1 MLLGNYSGLPILLP
15 DDQNLTYKCDM
26 TFDFQK
32 IEMPEQL
39 IRRFNTTGPRYTS
52 YPTADRFNARFK
64 TADYAHYLEQ
74 RAACSENPPLSV
86 YVHVPFCSS
95 LCYYCACNRII
106 TKDHRRSTKYLR
118 YVEME
123 LDLLISHLRGRQ
135 QAVQVHL
142 GGGTPTFLNP
152 DELRQLMQMLRQNF
166 DFSSDAEVSIE
177 LDPRT
182 VDASMMA
189 LLAEMG
195 FNRASLGVQDFDP
208 EVQKAVHRI
217 QPLEMVERTLIES
230 RDAGFSSVSFDLIY
244 GLPKQ
249 SVGSFRKTLDEV
261 IRLAPDRIA
270 LYNYAHL
277 PTRVMAQRRIAESD
291 LPSAEERLQIFMMSM
306 RGLLDAG
313 YVYIGLD
320 HFAKPQDELAKA
332 LANNSLHRNFQGYTT
347 RAGCDLLGVGVSSIS
362 KIGDSYSQSVRTLEG
377 YYDCL
382 DAGELPVERG
392 IALSSDDVVRRRVIM
407 DLMCN
412 TPVVFAAIDSEHD
425 IDFATYFA
433 QELVLLRP
441 FHDDGL
447 INVDSNSIQVLPKGR
462 LFVRGVAMV
471 FDHYLQQ
478 PAAGRFSRVI

>member
-1 MLLGNYSGLPILLP
+1 
-15 DDQNLTYKCDM
+15 M
-26 TFDFQK
+26 TINFPK
-32 IEMPEQL
+32 IEIPEAL

-52 YPTADRFNARFK
+52 YPTADRFNAGFK
-64 TADYAHYLEQ
+64 AADYSHYLEE
-74 RAACSENPPLSV
+74 RAAGSEKPPLSV
-86 YVHVPFCSS
+86 YVHIPFCAS
-95 LCYYCACNRII
+95 LCYYCACNKII

-123 LDLLISHLRGRQ
+123 MALLASRLGDQ
-135 QAVQVHL
+135 QQTVQVHL
-142 GGGTPTFLNP
+142 GGGTPTFLNA

-166 DFSSDAEVSIE
+166 DFSPDAEVSIE

-182 VDASMMA
+182 VDSSMMA

-208 EVQKAVHRI
+208 DVQKAVHRI
-217 QPLEMVERTLIES
+217 QPVEMVERTLKES

-249 SVGSFRKTLDEV
+249 TVASFRKTLDEV
-261 IRLAPDRIA
+261 IRLSPDRIS

-291 LPSAEERLQIFMMSM
+291 LPSAEKRLQIFMMSM

-320 HFAKPQDELAKA
+320 HFAKPNDELAKA
-332 LANNSLHRNFQGYTT
+332 LSNNSLHRNFQGYTT
-347 RAGCDLLGVGVSSIS
+347 RAGCDLLGIGVSSIS
-362 KIGDSYSQSVRTLEG
+362 KIGDCYSQSVRTIEE
-377 YYDCL
+377 YYDRL
-382 DAGELPVERG
+382 DAGELPVDRG
-392 IALSSDDVVRRRVIM
+392 FALSSEDVVRRRVIM

-412 TPVVFAAIDSEHD
+412 KPVEFASIRKEYG
-425 IDFATYFA
+425 IEFETYFA
-433 QELVLLRP
+433 HELSLLRP
-441 FHDDGL
+441 FHDEGL
-447 INVDSNSIQVLPKGR
+447 ISIEPGFIRVLPKGR

-471 FDHYLQQ
+471 FDHYLRQ
-478 PAAGRFSRVI
+478 PAAGNFSKVI

>member
-1 MLLGNYSGLPILLP
+1 
-15 DDQNLTYKCDM
+15 M
-26 TFDFQK
+26 TFDFSK
-32 IEMPEQL
+32 IDITEEL

-52 YPTADRFNARFK
+52 YPTADRFNAGFK
-64 TADYAHYLEQ
+64 SLDYAHFLDQ
-74 RAACSENPPLSV
+74 RASCSEKPPLSV
-86 YVHVPFCSS
+86 YVHVPFCAS

-106 TKDHRRSTKYLR
+106 TKDHRRSSKYLR

-123 LDLLISHLRGRQ
+123 LALLATRLGDRQ
-135 QAVQVHL
+135 QTVQVHL

-166 DFSSDAEVSIE
+166 DFSPDAEVSIE

-182 VDASMMA
+182 VDTSMMA

-195 FNRASLGVQDFDP
+195 FNRASLGVQDFDSD
-208 EVQKAVHRI
+208 VQKAVHRI
-217 QPLEMVERTLIES
+217 QPLEMVERTLKES

-249 SVGSFRKTLDEV
+249 TVGSFRKTLDEV
-261 IRLAPDRIA
+261 IRLSPDRIA

-320 HFAKPQDELAKA
+320 HFSKPKDELATA
-332 LANNSLHRNFQGYTT
+332 LSNNTLHRNFQGYTT
-347 RAGCDLLGVGVSSIS
+347 RAGSDLLGIGVSSIS
-362 KIGDSYSQSVRTLEG
+362 KIGDCYSQAVRTLEE
-377 YYDCL
+377 YYDLL
-382 DAGELPVERG
+382 DAGELPVDRG
-392 IALSSDDVVRRRVIM
+392 FALNSDDVVRRRVIM

-412 TPVVFAAIDSEHD
+412 KP
-425 IDFATYFA
+425 IDFSKIGKEHEIEFETYFA
-433 QELVLLRP
+433 HELSSLSTFL
-441 FHDDGL
+441 DEGL
-447 INVDSNSIQVLPKGR
+447 ISIEPGLIRILPKGR

-471 FDHYLQQ
+471 FDHYLKQ
-478 PAAGRFSRVI
+478 PAAGNFSKVI

>member
-1 MLLGNYSGLPILLP
+1 
-15 DDQNLTYKCDM
+15 M
-26 TFDFQK
+26 TFDFPK
-32 IEMPEQL
+32 IEIPEAL

-52 YPTADRFNARFK
+52 YPTADRFNAGFK
-64 TADYAHYLEQ
+64 ATDYARFLDL
-74 RAACSENPPLSV
+74 RAASSEKPPLSV
-86 YVHVPFCSS
+86 YVHVPFCAS

-106 TKDHRRSTKYLR
+106 TKDHRRSSKYLR

-123 LDLLISHLRGRQ
+123 LALLASRLGNRQ
-135 QAVQVHL
+135 QTVQVHL

-166 DFSSDAEVSIE
+166 DFSPDAEVSIE

-182 VDASMMA
+182 VDTSMMA

-208 EVQKAVHRI
+208 DVQNAVHRI
-217 QPLEMVERTLIES
+217 QPLEMVEQTFRES
-230 RDAGFSSVSFDLIY
+230 RDAGFTSISFDLIY

-249 SVGSFRKTLDEV
+249 TVTSFRKTLDEV
-261 IRLAPDRIA
+261 IRIAPDRIA

-313 YVYIGLD
+313 YVYVGLD
-320 HFAKPQDELAKA
+320 HFAKPQDELARA
-332 LANNSLHRNFQGYTT
+332 LSNNSLHRNFQGYTT
-347 RAGCDLLGVGVSSIS
+347 RAGCDLLGIGVSSIS
-362 KIGDSYSQSVRTLEG
+362 KIGDCYSQSVRTLEE
-377 YYDCL
+377 YYNQL
-382 DAGELPVERG
+382 DAGQLPLERG
-392 IALSSDDVVRRRVIM
+392 FALNADDVLRRRVIM

-412 TPVVFAAIDSEHD
+412 KPVDFVAIRSEHG
-425 IDFATYFA
+425 IDFETYFA
-433 QELVLLRP
+433 NEISLIRP
-441 FHDDGL
+441 FHNEGL
-447 INVDSNSIQVLPKGR
+447 INIDQSSIQVLPKGR

-471 FDHYLQQ
+471 FDHYLRQ
-478 PAAGRFSRVI
+478 PAAGNFSKVI

>member
-1 MLLGNYSGLPILLP
+1 
-15 DDQNLTYKCDM
+15 M
-26 TFDFQK
+26 TFDFPK
-32 IEMPEQL
+32 IEIPEAL

-52 YPTADRFNARFK
+52 YPTADRFNAGFK
-64 TADYAHYLEQ
+64 APDYARFLDQ
-74 RAACSENPPLSV
+74 RAASIEKPPLSV
-86 YVHVPFCSS
+86 YVHVPFCAS

-106 TKDHRRSTKYLR
+106 TKDHRRSSKYLR

-123 LDLLISHLRGRQ
+123 LALLASRLGERQ
-135 QAVQVHL
+135 QTVQVHL
-142 GGGTPTFLNP
+142 GGGTPTFLNA

-166 DFSSDAEVSIE
+166 DFTPDAEVSIE

-208 EVQKAVHRI
+208 DVQKAVHRI
-217 QPLEMVERTLIES
+217 QPLEMVERTLKES

-249 SVGSFRKTLDEV
+249 TVGSFRKTLDEV
-261 IRLAPDRIA
+261 IRLSPDRIA

-313 YVYIGLD
+313 YVYVGLD
-320 HFAKPQDELAKA
+320 HFAKPKDELARA
-332 LANNSLHRNFQGYTT
+332 LSNNSLHRNFQGYTT
-347 RAGCDLLGVGVSSIS
+347 RAGCDLLGIGVSSIS
-362 KIGDSYSQSVRTLEG
+362 KIGDCYSQSVRTIEE
-377 YYDCL
+377 YYEQL
-382 DAGELPVERG
+382 DAGELPVDRG
-392 IALSSDDVVRRRVIM
+392 FALNADDVLRRRVIM
-407 DLMCN
+407 DFMCN
-412 TPVVFAAIDSEHD
+412 KPV
-425 IDFATYFA
+425 DFAVIRKEFGVDFEAYFA
-433 QELVLLRP
+433 QELSLIRP
-441 FHDDGL
+441 FHDEGL
-447 INVDSNSIQVLPKGR
+447 ISIDQGSVQVLPKGR

-471 FDHYLQQ
+471 FDHYLRQ
-478 PAAGRFSRVI
+478 PAAGNFSKVI